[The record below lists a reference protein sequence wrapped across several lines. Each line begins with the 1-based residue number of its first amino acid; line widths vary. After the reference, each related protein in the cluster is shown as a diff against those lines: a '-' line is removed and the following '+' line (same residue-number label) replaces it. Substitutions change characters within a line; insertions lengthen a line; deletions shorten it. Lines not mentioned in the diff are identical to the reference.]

1 MVVAAMKYTASNF
14 SKLDKFERVD
24 FRRWQKKVHFLL
36 SSMSVMYVLTT
47 PIPEDSENATVDQIR
62 MRTKWDNDNYASYV
76 RSGKSSEQN
85 SRIKVGSD
93 KPVRKNYEI
102 YSGLGLLLSPSSS
115 TGNDSE
121 DIVGS
126 PLISWLRA
134 TCTFDRFLYDMT
146 SVFVPGDLLVSP
158 LNESLLCL
166 TKVALPVNQF
176 VDASSS
182 RHEEVKQI
190 EVKELNSVKCEVV
203 DGIKNE
209 ARFSEKC
216 VGTLSFDNKRD
227 LTNESKGKLSKA
239 PAEAASHDNWVACDR
254 CNAWRLLPMGITA
267 DNLPENWWCS
277 KSTWL

>member
-1 MVVAAMKYTASNF
+1 MF
-14 SKLDKFERVD
+14 
-24 FRRWQKKVHFLL
+24 
-36 SSMSVMYVLTT
+36 
-47 PIPEDSENATVDQIR
+47 
-62 MRTKWDNDNYASYV
+62 
-76 RSGKSSEQN
+76 
-85 SRIKVGSD
+85 
-93 KPVRKNYEI
+93 PVRKNYKI

-126 PLISWLRA
+126 TIESPGCVLR
-134 TCTFDRFLYDMT
+134 DMT
-146 SVFVPGDLLVSP
+146 SVFVPGDRLLSP

-166 TKVALPVNQF
+166 TKVALPVNEF

-182 RHEEVKQI
+182 RHEEMKQI

-209 ARFSEKC
+209 APFLEKC

-239 PAEAASHDNWVACDR
+239 PAEAASHIYM
-254 CNAWRLLPMGITA
+254 LLSHT
-267 DNLPENWWCS
+267 
-277 KSTWL
+277 